1 MLRYF
6 ALLLFLISY
15 LHGVA
20 QQKYEREIG
29 VLPEEVPENAVEFT
43 DEFLGK
49 SRIKWF
55 KEEGLEGYSF
65 EAKARKNR
73 RKYSIEFSA
82 DGKLEDVEFI
92 VQWRSIPSNSL
103 KHIQKYLE
111 RDLGK
116 YKIKKAQEQWIG
128 DENGLLKNVN
138 GEINHELTVNYEL
151 EVAAK
156 IDGEYKLFEYL
167 FSKDGTYV
175 RRFEV
180 ILQMTDNL
188 IY

>member
-6 ALLLFLISY
+6 VLFLFLISY
-15 LHGVA
+15 LQALA

-29 VLPEEVPENAVEFT
+29 VLSEEVPENAVEFT
-43 DEFLGK
+43 EEFLGK

-82 DGKLEDVEFI
+82 DGKLEDIEFI
-92 VQWRSIPSNSL
+92 VQWRNIPSNSL

-111 RDLGK
+111 RDLEI

-128 DENGLLKNVN
+128 DKNELLKTVK
-138 GEINHELTVNYEL
+138 GEINEELTINYEL
-151 EVAAK
+151 EVVAK
-156 IDGEYKLFEYL
+156 IDGVYKLFEYL
-167 FSKDGTYV
+167 FSKDGTYI
-175 RRFEV
+175 RHYEV